1 MTPHGTGNT
10 IQLVVNSALRSVAD
24 VAYRLGLGPRPSDVP
39 DHRLVELVE
48 GPNRLAPGRALDL
61 GCGTGRNAMYLGRHG
76 WETAGVEM
84 SGYAVEVARRK
95 AAAQAVT
102 VRFVQG
108 DVTRLSDLDIGTGFT
123 LFMDGGC
130 YHMIPTGRRDAY
142 AHSITGVA
150 APGAR
155 LIMVGFSR
163 MLGAGMRR
171 EELMPRLPAWRLV
184 QVDRVPGE
192 QMCQYVSGPAPLRA
206 ALKHGAFHPLRYEL
220 EYAPN

>member
-1 MTPHGTGNT
+1 M
-10 IQLVVNSALRSVAD
+10 VNSALRSVAD

-48 GPNRLAPGRALDL
+48 GPNRLASGRALDL
-61 GCGTGRNAMYLGRHG
+61 GCGTGRNAIYLGRHG
-76 WETAGVEM
+76 WETTGVEM
-84 SGYAVEVARRK
+84 SGYALEVAGRT

-130 YHMIPTGRRDAY
+130 YHMIPAGRRDAY
-142 AHSITGVA
+142 AQSVTGVA

-171 EELMPRLPAWRLV
+171 EELMQRLPGWRLV

-206 ALKHGAFHPLRYEL
+206 ALKRGAFHPLRYEL